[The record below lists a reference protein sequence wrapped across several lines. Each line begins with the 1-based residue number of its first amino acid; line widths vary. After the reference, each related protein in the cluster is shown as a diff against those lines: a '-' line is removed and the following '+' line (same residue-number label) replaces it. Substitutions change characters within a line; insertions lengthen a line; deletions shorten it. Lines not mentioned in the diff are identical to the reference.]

1 MKLRGVRVEC
11 DRRVFLINSTTV
23 LTLLGLG
30 FFPADGSAFGTAKSW
45 QQSWFENGKSIKET
59 FAALEVGEPSV
70 DERVVVQ
77 APDTAE
83 NGAYVG
89 ISVKSLIPNITAI
102 AFLVDKNPSVLA
114 GYFETK
120 KSGELKFA
128 TKIKM
133 AETSDLV
140 ALVKAGDNY
149 FMNTRHV
156 KVVLGGCGS

>member
-1 MKLRGVRVEC
+1 MKKN
-11 DRRVFLINSTTV
+11 RRVFLIDSTTV

-30 FFPADGSAFGTAKSW
+30 FFPAGGFAIGKKESW
-45 QQSWFENGKSIKET
+45 QQSWFENGKTVKET
-59 FAALEVGEPSV
+59 FAALGVGEPIV
-70 DERVVVQ
+70 DQRVVIQ

-89 ISVKSLIPNITAI
+89 IGVESSIPNIDAV
-102 AFLVDKNPSVLA
+102 AFLVEKNPGVLA
-114 GYFETK
+114 GYFELK
-120 KSGELKFA
+120 KSEKLKLG

-140 ALVKAGDNY
+140 ALVKADDKY
-149 FMNTRHV
+149 FMNTRNI

>member
-1 MKLRGVRVEC
+1 VNRN
-11 DRRVFLINSTTV
+11 RRLFLIDSTTV

-30 FFPADGSAFGTAKSW
+30 FLPASGIKAGKIKTR
-45 QQSWFENGKSIKET
+45 QQSWFENGKTIKET
-59 FAALEVGEPSV
+59 FAELGVEKLAV
-70 DERVVVQ
+70 DQRVIVQ

-89 ISVKSLIPNITAI
+89 IGVESSIPNINAV
-102 AFLVDKNPSVLA
+102 AFLVEKNPSVLA
-114 GYFETK
+114 GYFEIK
-120 KSGELKFA
+120 KSERLKLG

-140 ALVKAGDNY
+140 ALVKAGDEY
-149 FMNTRHV
+149 FMNTKHV

>member
-1 MKLRGVRVEC
+1 MKS

-23 LTLLGLG
+23 FTLVGLG
-30 FFPADGSAFGTAKSW
+30 FLPAGGLLAGKSKSW
-45 QQSWFENGKSIKET
+45 QESWFEKGKSIKDT
-59 FAALEVGEPSV
+59 FAALEVGEPLV
-70 DERVVVQ
+70 DPRIIVQ

-89 ISVKSLIPNITAI
+89 VGIECSIPNTDAV
-102 AFLVDKNPSVLA
+102 AFLVKKNPSVLA
-114 GYFETK
+114 GYFEIK
-120 KSGELKFA
+120 KSEKLKLG

-140 ALVKAGDNY
+140 ALVKAGDKY

-156 KVVLGGCGS
+156 KVVMGGCGN

>member
-1 MKLRGVRVEC
+1 MEC
-11 DRRVFLINSTTV
+11 DRRVFLINSTTA

-30 FFPADGSAFGTAKSW
+30 FFPAGGLAIGSAISW

-59 FAALEVGEPSV
+59 FVALGVGEPSM
-70 DERVVVQ
+70 DKRVVLQ

-89 ISVKSLIPNITAI
+89 IGIESSIPNIDAV
-102 AFLVDKNPSVLA
+102 AFLVDKNPGVLA
-114 GYFETK
+114 GYFEIK
-120 KSGELKFA
+120 KSEQLKLG

-133 AETSDLV
+133 AETSDVV
-140 ALVKAGDNY
+140 ALVKAGETY
-149 FMNTRHV
+149 FMNTKHV

>member
-1 MKLRGVRVEC
+1 MKEN
-11 DRRVFLINSTTV
+11 RRVFLIDGTTI

-30 FFPADGSAFGTAKSW
+30 FFPVGGLTTGKENSW
-45 QQSWFENGKSIKET
+45 QQSWFENGRTIQET
-59 FAALEVGEPSV
+59 FAAMGVRKPLV
-70 DERVVVQ
+70 DQRVVVQ

-89 ISVKSLIPNITAI
+89 IGIESSIPNIDAV
-102 AFLVDKNPSVLA
+102 AFLVDKNPGVLA
-114 GYFETK
+114 GYFEII
-120 KSGELKFA
+120 KSEQLKLG

-140 ALVKAGDNY
+140 AMVRAGETY

>member
-1 MKLRGVRVEC
+1 MEC
-11 DRRVFLINSTTV
+11 NRRVFLINSTTA

-30 FFPADGSAFGTAKSW
+30 FFPAGGLATGSVKSW
-45 QQSWFENGKSIKET
+45 QHSWFENGKSIKET
-59 FAALEVGEPSV
+59 FLALGVDEPSV
-70 DERVVVQ
+70 DKRVVVQ

-89 ISVKSLIPNITAI
+89 VSVESSIPDINAV

-114 GYFETK
+114 GYFEIK
-120 KSGELKFA
+120 KSGKLKFA

-140 ALVKAGDNY
+140 ALVKAGDKY

>member
-1 MKLRGVRVEC
+1 MKC
-11 DRRVFLINSTTV
+11 DRRVFLINGTTA
-23 LTLLGLG
+23 LTLIGLG
-30 FFPADGSAFGTAKSW
+30 FFPAGGWATESIKSW

-59 FAALEVGEPSV
+59 LVVLGAGEPSV
-70 DERVVVQ
+70 DKRVVVQ

-89 ISVKSLIPNITAI
+89 ISVESAIPNITAV

-120 KSGELKFA
+120 KSGKLKFA

-133 AETSDLV
+133 KETSNLV
-140 ALVKAGDNY
+140 ALVKAGDKY

>member
-1 MKLRGVRVEC
+1 MNSN
-11 DRRVFLINSTTV
+11 RRLFLIDSTTM
-23 LTLLGLG
+23 LTLFGFG
-30 FFPADGSAFGTAKSW
+30 FFPASVMANRKEKSW
-45 QQSWFENGKSIKET
+45 QQSWFENGRTVQET
-59 FAALEVGEPSV
+59 FAALGV
-70 DERVVVQ
+70 DEPIVDQRVVLQ

-89 ISVKSLIPNITAI
+89 IGIESSIPNIDAI
-102 AFLVDKNPSVLA
+102 AFLVDKNPSVLS
-114 GYFETK
+114 GYFEIK
-120 KSGELKFA
+120 KLEKLKLG

-140 ALVKAGDNY
+140 ALVKAGDQY

>member
-1 MKLRGVRVEC
+1 MKN
-11 DRRVFLINSTTV
+11 RRVFLIDGTTV

-30 FFPADGSAFGTAKSW
+30 FLPVGGLIAGKTKSW
-45 QQSWFENGKSIKET
+45 QRSWFESGKTIKET
-59 FAALEVGEPSV
+59 FAALGV
-70 DERVVVQ
+70 DKPAVDQRVIVQ

-89 ISVKSLIPNITAI
+89 IGVESSIPNINAV
-102 AFLVDKNPSVLA
+102 AFLVEKNPSVLA
-114 GYFETK
+114 GYFEIK
-120 KSGELKFA
+120 KPEKLKFG

-140 ALVKAGDNY
+140 ALVKAGEEY

>member
-1 MKLRGVRVEC
+1 VEC
-11 DRRVFLINSTTV
+11 DKRDFLINSTTA
-23 LTLLGLG
+23 LALLGLG
-30 FFPADGSAFGTAKSW
+30 FFPAGGLATGSAESW
-45 QQSWFENGKSIKET
+45 QQNWFENGKSIKET
-59 FAALEVGEPSV
+59 FLVLGVGEPSV
-70 DERVVVQ
+70 DKRVVVQ

-89 ISVKSLIPNITAI
+89 ISVESSIPNINAV

-114 GYFETK
+114 GYFEIK
-120 KSGELKFA
+120 KSDKLKFA

-140 ALVKAGDNY
+140 ALVKAGNDY

>member
-1 MKLRGVRVEC
+1 MKKN
-11 DRRVFLINSTTV
+11 RRVFLIDSTTV
-23 LTLLGLG
+23 LTLVGLG
-30 FFPADGSAFGTAKSW
+30 FFPVSGLATGVEKAW
-45 QQSWFENGKSIKET
+45 QESWFENGRTVKET
-59 FAALEVGEPSV
+59 FAAMGVGKPLV
-70 DERVVVQ
+70 DQRVVVQ

-89 ISVKSLIPNITAI
+89 IGIESSIPNIDAV
-102 AFLVDKNPSVLA
+102 AFLVDKNPSVLV
-114 GYFETK
+114 GYFEIK
-120 KSGELKFA
+120 KSEQLKLG

-140 ALVKAGDNY
+140 ALVKAGDAY

>member
-1 MKLRGVRVEC
+1 MKIN
-11 DRRVFLINSTTV
+11 RRVFLIDSTTI

-30 FFPADGSAFGTAKSW
+30 FLPAGGLFAGKTKSW
-45 QQSWFENGKSIKET
+45 QRNWFESGKSVKET
-59 FAALEVGEPSV
+59 FLALGV
-70 DERVVVQ
+70 DKPVEDQRVVIQ

-89 ISVKSLIPNITAI
+89 IGVESSIPNINAV
-102 AFLVDKNPSVLA
+102 AFLVEKNPSVLA
-114 GYFETK
+114 GYFEIK
-120 KSGELKFA
+120 KSGKLKLG

-133 AETSDLV
+133 AESSDLV
-140 ALVKAGDNY
+140 ALVKAGEEY

>member
-1 MKLRGVRVEC
+1 MEC
-11 DRRVFLINSTTV
+11 DRRAFLINSTTA

-30 FFPADGSAFGTAKSW
+30 FFPAGGLAIESVKSW

-59 FAALEVGEPSV
+59 FLALGVSEPTV
-70 DERVVVQ
+70 DKRVVVQ

-89 ISVKSLIPNITAI
+89 ISVESSIPNITAV

-120 KSGELKFA
+120 KSGKLKFA

-140 ALVKAGDNY
+140 ALVKADDKY
-149 FMNTRHV
+149 FMNTKHV

>member
-1 MKLRGVRVEC
+1 MKRN
-11 DRRVFLINSTTV
+11 RRIFLIDSTTM
-23 LTLLGLG
+23 LTLLGFG
-30 FFPADGSAFGTAKSW
+30 FFPASGLANRKGRAW
-45 QQSWFENGKSIKET
+45 QQSWFENGRTVTET
-59 FAALEVGEPSV
+59 FAALGVEKPVV
-70 DERVVVQ
+70 DHRVVLQ

-89 ISVKSLIPNITAI
+89 IGIESSIPNIDAV

-114 GYFETK
+114 GYFEIK
-120 KSGELKFA
+120 KLEKLKLG

-140 ALVKAGDNY
+140 ALVKAGDQY

>member
-1 MKLRGVRVEC
+1 MKKN
-11 DRRVFLINSTTV
+11 RRVFLIDSTTV
-23 LTLLGLG
+23 LTLLGFG
-30 FFPADGSAFGTAKSW
+30 FFPAGGLAIGKEKSW
-45 QQSWFENGKSIKET
+45 QQSWFENGKTLKET
-59 FAALEVGEPSV
+59 FVALGVGEPIV
-70 DERVVVQ
+70 DQRVVVQ

-89 ISVKSLIPNITAI
+89 IGIESSIPNIDAV

-114 GYFETK
+114 GYFEIK
-120 KSGELKFA
+120 KSEKLKLG

-140 ALVKAGDNY
+140 AVVKAGDEY
-149 FMNTRHV
+149 FMNTRNV

>member
-1 MKLRGVRVEC
+1 MKKN
-11 DRRVFLINSTTV
+11 RRVFLIDSTTV
-23 LTLLGLG
+23 LPLLGLG
-30 FFPADGSAFGTAKSW
+30 FLPVGGLATGKGQSW
-45 QQSWFENGKSIKET
+45 QQSWFENGKTVQEI
-59 FAALEVGEPSV
+59 FAAMGISEPIM
-70 DERVVVQ
+70 DQRVLVQ

-89 ISVKSLIPNITAI
+89 IGIETSIPNIDSV

-114 GYFETK
+114 GYFEIK
-120 KSGELKFA
+120 KSEQLKLG

-140 ALVKAGDNY
+140 ALVKAGNTY
-149 FMNTRHV
+149 YMNTRHV

>member
-1 MKLRGVRVEC
+1 MKKSKRA
-11 DRRVFLINSTTV
+11 FLIDSTTV
-23 LTLLGLG
+23 LTLMGFG
-30 FFPADGSAFGTAKSW
+30 FFPLGGLATGQEKSW
-45 QQSWFENGKSIKET
+45 QQSWFENGKTVKET
-59 FAALEVGEPSV
+59 FAEMGVGEPIV
-70 DERVVVQ
+70 DQRVVVQ

-89 ISVKSLIPNITAI
+89 VGIESSIPNIDAV
-102 AFLVDKNPSVLA
+102 AFLVDKNPGVLA
-114 GYFETK
+114 GYFEIK
-120 KSGELKFA
+120 KPGQMKLG

-140 ALVKAGDNY
+140 ALVKVGDTY

>member
-1 MKLRGVRVEC
+1 MKKN
-11 DRRVFLINSTTV
+11 RRVFLIDSTTV
-23 LTLLGLG
+23 LTLLGLS
-30 FFPADGSAFGTAKSW
+30 FFPLGGQATEKVKSW
-45 QQSWFENGKSIKET
+45 QQSWFENGITVEET
-59 FAALEVGEPSV
+59 FAAMGVGKPLV
-70 DERVVVQ
+70 DQRVVVQ

-89 ISVKSLIPNITAI
+89 IGIESSIPNIDAV

-114 GYFETK
+114 GYFELK
-120 KSGELKFA
+120 KTEQLKLG

-140 ALVKAGDNY
+140 ALVKAGDTY
-149 FMNTRHV
+149 FMNTKLV

>member
-1 MKLRGVRVEC
+1 MKKN
-11 DRRVFLINSTTV
+11 RRVFLIDSTTV

-30 FFPADGSAFGTAKSW
+30 FFPAGGLKAGKIKSW

-59 FAALEVGEPSV
+59 FVALGV
-70 DERVVVQ
+70 DKVAVDQRVIIQ

-89 ISVKSLIPNITAI
+89 IGVESSIPNIDAV
-102 AFLVDKNPSVLA
+102 AFLVEKNPSALA
-114 GYFETK
+114 GYFEIK
-120 KSGELKFA
+120 KSEKLKLG

-140 ALVKAGDNY
+140 ALVKAGDEY
-149 FMNTRHV
+149 FMNIRHV

>member
-1 MKLRGVRVEC
+1 MEC
-11 DRRVFLINSTTV
+11 DRRAFLINSTTV

-30 FFPADGSAFGTAKSW
+30 FFPAGGLAIGTSKSW
-45 QQSWFENGKSIKET
+45 QQSWFKNGKSIKET
-59 FAALEVGEPSV
+59 LLALGAGEPRV
-70 DERVVVQ
+70 DKRVVVQ

-89 ISVKSLIPNITAI
+89 IGVESSIPNITAVAI
-102 AFLVDKNPSVLA
+102 LVDKNPSVLA

-120 KSGELKFA
+120 KSGKLKFA

-133 AETSDLV
+133 AETSDLI
-140 ALVKAGDNY
+140 ALVKANDRY